1 MLCSEQCFLYHR
13 EVHGSPSSSSCFL
26 ASSRVLLIK
35 KVDSKHSD
43 VNRAN
48 TSHAEGKHP
57 LHDEL
62 LSTDSTY

>member
-13 EVHGSPSSSSCFL
+13 EGHGSPSSCSCFL
-26 ASSRVLLIK
+26 TSGRVLLIK
-35 KVDSKHSD
+35 KVDSKRSD

-57 LHDEL
+57 LYNEL
-62 LSTDSTY
+62 FSTDSMY